1 MPAKSGEARVSNKS
15 PAPNDKN
22 SNPWT
27 PNGFQAIGP
36 APMTD
41 PDAPWG
47 GSPLKVKDIGEFG
60 LIERI
65 ARLLPCHAPEVVV
78 GIGDDV
84 AVLKSPSSDYL
95 LATCDCQVESIHFN
109 RDLITDQQLGRRV
122 VAVNVG
128 DIAAMGG
135 APNGALVTMVLPEET
150 DVGYVDSLYEGMR
163 SQLAEFGGIVVGGN
177 VSRSPDRLMID
188 FFLLGRV
195 SPDRLLLRSGA
206 RAGDVVMVTGHPGD
220 SRAGL
225 ECLRR
230 PELKVD
236 PEHRELLL
244 NRHLTPRA
252 RLAEGQLLAST
263 GKVHAMAD
271 VSDGLVADLRH
282 ICRASG
288 TGFRVFTSHIPISR
302 ACRGAAETAREDATE
317 WALTGGEDYELV
329 FAAAPES
336 APGLQRLLKEEAGT
350 ISSIVGEILQ
360 DPTRSEIVLADGST
374 RRLSSSS
381 SGWDHFGKS
390 GVP

>member
-1 MPAKSGEARVSNKS
+1 
-15 PAPNDKN
+15 
-22 SNPWT
+22 
-27 PNGFQAIGP
+27 
-36 APMTD
+36 MTD
-41 PDAPWG
+41 PEAPRER
-47 GSPLKVKDIGEFG
+47 SSLKVKDIGEFG

-65 ARLLPCHAPEVVV
+65 ARLLPSHAPEVVV

-95 LATCDCQVESIHFN
+95 LATCDCQVESIHFT
-109 RDLITDQQLGRRV
+109 RDLITPHQLGRRV
-122 VAVNVG
+122 VAVNVS

-135 APNGALVTMVLPEET
+135 EPTWALVSLVLPEDT

-163 SQLAEFGGIVVGGN
+163 SQLAEFGGVVVGGN

-206 RAGDVVMVTGHPGD
+206 RVGDVVMVTGHPGD

-225 ECLRR
+225 ECLLR
-230 PELKVD
+230 PDLDVN
-236 PEHRELLL
+236 PEHRARLLS
-244 NRHLTPRA
+244 RHLTPQA
-252 RLAEGQLLAST
+252 RLAEGRLLAST

-271 VSDGLVADLRH
+271 VSDGLMADLQH

-288 TGFRVFTSHIPISR
+288 TGFRIFAGHLPISPS
-302 ACRGAAETAREDATE
+302 CRGAAEAARRNAIE

-329 FAAAPES
+329 FSALPES

-350 ISSIVGEILQ
+350 PSNIVGEILR
-360 DPTRSEIVLADGST
+360 DPTRSEVVMPDGST
-374 RRLSSSS
+374 RCLPDSWA
-381 SGWDHFGKS
+381 GWDHFGKS
-390 GVP
+390 GGP

>member
-1 MPAKSGEARVSNKS
+1 
-15 PAPNDKN
+15 
-22 SNPWT
+22 
-27 PNGFQAIGP
+27 
-36 APMTD
+36 MTD

-47 GSPLKVKDIGEFG
+47 DSPLKVKDIGEFG

-65 ARLLPCHAPEVVV
+65 SRLLPCHAPEVVI

-95 LATCDCQVESIHFN
+95 LATCDCQVESVHFT
-109 RDLITDQQLGRRV
+109 RDLITPHQLGRRV
-122 VAVNVG
+122 VAVNVS

-135 APNGALVTMVLPEET
+135 EPTWALVSLVLPEET

-163 SQLAEFGGIVVGGN
+163 TQLAQFGGVVVGGN

-195 SPDRLLLRSGA
+195 SPGRLLLRSGA
-206 RAGDVVMVTGHPGD
+206 LPGDVVMVTGHPGD

-230 PELKVD
+230 QELKVN

-244 NRHLTPRA
+244 SRHLTPQA
-252 RLAEGQLLAST
+252 RLAEGRLLAST
-263 GKVHAMAD
+263 GSVHAMAD

-288 TGFRVFTSHIPISR
+288 TGFRIFAGHLPISP
-302 ACRGAAETAREDATE
+302 ACRGAAEAARGDATE
-317 WALTGGEDYELV
+317 WALSGGEDYELV
-329 FAAAPES
+329 FTALPES
-336 APGLQRLLKEEAGT
+336 APGLQRLLQEEAGT
-350 ISSIVGEILQ
+350 PSTIVGEILQ
-360 DPTRSEIVLADGST
+360 DPACSEIVMPDGSI
-374 RRLSSSS
+374 RRLPASSA
-381 SGWDHFGKS
+381 GWDHFGKS
-390 GVP
+390 GGP

>member
-1 MPAKSGEARVSNKS
+1 
-15 PAPNDKN
+15 
-22 SNPWT
+22 
-27 PNGFQAIGP
+27 
-36 APMTD
+36 MTD
-41 PDAPWG
+41 PAAPRG
-47 GSPLKVKDIGEFG
+47 GPLLKLKDLGEFG

-65 ARLLPCHAPEVVV
+65 ARLLPCNAPEVVV

-95 LATCDCQVESIHFN
+95 LATCDCQVESIHFT
-109 RDLITDQQLGRRV
+109 RDLITPHQLGRRI
-122 VAVNVG
+122 VAVNVS

-135 APNGALVTMVLPEET
+135 EPTWALVSLVLPEDA
-150 DVGYVDSLYEGMR
+150 DVGYVDALYEGMG
-163 SQLAEFGGIVVGGN
+163 SQLAEFGGVVVGGN

-195 SPDRLLLRSGA
+195 SPSRLLLRSGA

-230 PELKVD
+230 PDLGIS

-244 NRHLTPRA
+244 SRHLTPRA

-263 GKVHAMAD
+263 GMVHAMAD

-282 ICRASG
+282 ICKASR
-288 TGFRVFTSHIPISR
+288 TGFRIFAFRLPISP
-302 ACRGAAETAREDATE
+302 ACRDAAKAARGDPTE

-329 FAAAPES
+329 FTAAPES
-336 APGLQRLLKEEAGT
+336 APRLQRLLEEESGAT
-350 ISSIVGEILQ
+350 ATVVGEILK
-360 DPTRSEIVLADGST
+360 DSGCSEIVMPDGST
-374 RRLSSSS
+374 RRLHASSA
-381 SGWDHFGKS
+381 GWDHFGK
-390 GVP
+390 GGGP